1 MSNVIDSFHKFL
13 YRIAD
18 RTENWYTKEWLT
30 VGSIVLLLLITFAQL
45 IYFLIPNQ
53 KPIDIFDPN
62 LVAEMTFVEFQEP
75 TDTVQA
81 ETRDLSDEII
91 ETEKPEAEEKPI
103 NWANAVD
110 PTMDFDQRYA
120 ARLFVNIGPND
131 YPERARRSNLG
142 TVTAAVTL
150 YISANGR
157 IRDVKIRTIR
167 TNSGNLDAFHD
178 EFAQSVKKIFLTQAK
193 LANAPYS
200 SGGQAHDFTWD
211 TTVTFTLQ

>member
-1 MSNVIDSFHKFL
+1 MSSIIESFQQFL
-13 YRIAD
+13 YRVAD
-18 RTENWYTKEWLT
+18 RTEDWYTKEWLT
-30 VGSIVLLLLITFAQL
+30 IGSIVLLLLITFAQL

-53 KPIDIFDPN
+53 KPINLFDPN

-75 TDTVQA
+75 TDTVQV

-91 ETEKPEAEEKPI
+91 ETDKTEEKPI

-110 PTMDFDQRYA
+110 PTMDFDQRYS

-150 YISANGR
+150 YIAANGQ
-157 IRDVKIRTIR
+157 IKDVKIRTIR
-167 TNSGNLDAFHD
+167 TSSGNLDAFQD
-178 EFAQSVKKIFLTQAK
+178 EFAQSVRKIFLTQAK
-193 LANAPYS
+193 LASAPYS
-200 SGGQAHDFTWD
+200 SGGEARDFTWD